1 MASQIDSHLEE
12 YKNKIFSKQST
23 ILEVIEESSNGDAEV
38 DTSRPSDAVDNFL
51 DGLAEEI
58 SQIL

>member
-23 ILEVIEESSNGDAEV
+23 ILEVMEESSNGDTEV
-38 DTSRPSDAVDNFL
+38 DALRGNDAVENFL

-58 SQIL
+58 SQVL